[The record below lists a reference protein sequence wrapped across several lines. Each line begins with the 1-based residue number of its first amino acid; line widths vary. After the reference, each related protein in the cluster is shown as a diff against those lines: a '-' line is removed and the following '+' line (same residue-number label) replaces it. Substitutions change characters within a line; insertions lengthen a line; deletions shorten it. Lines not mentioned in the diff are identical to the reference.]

1 MMLMSRKL
9 IFSSLLAGLLFAIT
23 TMGVAFALT
32 AGKYLPETRVPLV
45 QARKLA
51 LKAFRGKI
59 VSEELEKESG
69 GSGLR
74 YSFVIRRRDKKHEVG
89 IDAKTGEVLEN
100 SVEGEHPD

>member
-1 MMLMSRKL
+1 MNRQEL
-9 IFSSLLAGLLFAIT
+9 IFTCLLAGLLFTIT

-32 AGKYLPETRVPLV
+32 GAKYLQEAKVPLG

-51 LKAFRGKI
+51 LKACQGKI

-74 YSFVIRRRDKKHEVG
+74 YSFVIRSKNMKHEVG

>member
-1 MMLMSRKL
+1 MLMSRKL
-9 IFSSLLAGLLFAIT
+9 IFTSLLAGLLFTMT
-23 TMGVAFALT
+23 TIGVALALT
-32 AGKYLPETRVPLV
+32 GGKYLPEAKVPLV

-51 LKAFRGKI
+51 LKEFRGKI

-89 IDAKTGEVLEN
+89 IDAKTGEVLEK